1 MGRHLQLKPDH
12 QGGSGGEVHHP
23 MISGLRLGLGLGG
36 EHRVKVRVSIRVRD
50 SKLGG
55 EILHQRPP
63 RLQG

>member
-1 MGRHLQLKPDH
+1 MGGHLQLKPD

-36 EHRVKVRVSIRVRD
+36 LGGEHRVRVSIRVKD

-55 EILHQRPP
+55 ELLHQRPA